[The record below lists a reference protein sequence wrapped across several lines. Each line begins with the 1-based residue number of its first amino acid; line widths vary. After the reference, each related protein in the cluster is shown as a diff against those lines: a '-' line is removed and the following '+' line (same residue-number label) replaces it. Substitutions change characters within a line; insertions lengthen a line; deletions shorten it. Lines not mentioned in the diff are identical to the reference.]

1 MTESMA
7 AALASLE
14 LRLKRAGL
22 CCVLSGMLVKMDPG
36 ELPLSQQIRC
46 DGCRESA
53 PSYDIV
59 NYGSIERGYRR
70 LCGRCFN
77 TEVAKV
83 AGLEGFE
90 HAKFVPVGLADCGGA
105 VHEFHFRTHLFGPG
119 VALDAF
125 ELRDGSPAGYHF
137 QIIGGPA
144 DDLLVL
150 LGRLIAKIRRALSVK
165 HLVDGELGLQ
175 IGDSRVVQGMV
186 ESDRDYDGRTPLLII
201 DGREV
206 TWDEFGRMLMS
217 FEGFQFK
224 LNLADKSEEI

>member
-1 MTESMA
+1 
-7 AALASLE
+7 
-14 LRLKRAGL
+14 
-22 CCVLSGMLVKMDPG
+22 MLVKMDPG
-36 ELPLSQQIRC
+36 EFTLSQQIRC
-46 DGCRESA
+46 DSCRQST

-70 LCGRCFN
+70 LCSQCFN
-77 TEVAKV
+77 GEAARA

-90 HAKFVPVGLADCGGA
+90 HAKFEPVGLSDCAGE

-125 ELRDGSPAGYHF
+125 EVRDGSPAGYHF
-137 QIIGGPA
+137 QIIGDPA

-175 IGDSRVVQGMV
+175 IGENRVVRGKV

-206 TWDEFGRMLMS
+206 TWAEFGRMLMS
-217 FEGFQFK
+217 FEGWQFK

>member
-1 MTESMA
+1 MMESKA
-7 AALASLE
+7 AAGVDGAAFEAPGCGVS
-14 LRLKRAGL
+14 
-22 CCVLSGMLVKMDPG
+22 SGMLVKMDPG
-36 ELPLSQQIRC
+36 ELKLSEQIC
-46 DGCRESA
+46 DGCRQSA

-70 LCGRCFN
+70 LCGQCFN
-77 TEVAKV
+77 TEVARA

-90 HAKFVPVGLADCGGA
+90 HAKFEPVGLADCAGE

-137 QIIGGPA
+137 QIIGDPA

-175 IGDSRVVQGMV
+175 IGDNRVVRGNV
-186 ESDRDYDGRTPLLII
+186 ESDRDYDGSVPLLII

-217 FEGFQFK
+217 FEGWQFK
-224 LNLADKSEEI
+224 LNLADKSEEP

>member
-1 MTESMA
+1 
-7 AALASLE
+7 
-14 LRLKRAGL
+14 
-22 CCVLSGMLVKMDPG
+22 MLVKVDPG
-36 ELPLSQQIRC
+36 EFTPNQQIRC
-46 DGCRESA
+46 DGCRQSA

-59 NYGSIERGYRR
+59 NYGSMERGYRR
-70 LCGRCFN
+70 LCSLCFN
-77 TEVAKV
+77 GEAAKA

-90 HAKFVPVGLADCGGA
+90 HAKFEPVGLTDCAGE
-105 VHEFHFRTHLFGPG
+105 VHEFHFRTNLFGPG
-119 VALDAF
+119 VSLDAI
-125 ELRDGSPAGYHF
+125 ELSDGLPVGYHF
-137 QIIGGPA
+137 QIIGDPA

-165 HLVDGELGLQ
+165 YLVDGELGLQ
-175 IGDSRVVQGMV
+175 IGDNRVVQGMV
-186 ESDRDYDGRTPLLII
+186 ESDRDYDGRAPLLII